1 VTDKEISKKIQ
12 KGDTS
17 VFDYLMDNYNK
28 LLWLVVGNILEQAGT
43 TEDIEDCISE
53 VYLKLIENPK
63 IYDYKKGSIKSFLVK
78 TGKNKAIDK
87 YRQLTKSNVFELNDG
102 VFTQNQE
109 NDVLEAVIDTQDKA
123 TLLKAINRLNEPGK
137 EILIRRYFFDQ
148 KPKEI
153 SQKMQL
159 NLKSVENML
168 YQSKLKIKKYF
179 ECAEINKCPEV
190 NYG

>member
-1 VTDKEISKKIQ
+1 MTDKEISKKIQ
-12 KGDTS
+12 KGDMS